1 MGFSKQ
7 EYSNGLPFPSPGALP
22 DLGIKP
28 KSLKS
33 PALQVDSL
41 PTELSEKPLVFP
53 YLLLSLSLESLYLYC
68 FCGMLFFWL
77 YFLTNSFQF

>member
-1 MGFSKQ
+1 MDR
-7 EYSNGLPFPSPGALP
+7 SNPGTT
-22 DLGIKP
+22 LG
-28 KSLKS
+28 S

-68 FCGMLFFWL
+68 FCGMLFFG
-77 YFLTNSFQF
+77 YIFLQILSSSKNTVKMKIHMIISDHF